1 MRGVAWRRQTS
12 TAQRLTM
19 FRKESVTI
27 VQHLQSVIVYEALLT
42 QPDSLERIRAMR
54 RAIEQMG
61 GALQF
66 EPVRGATLVTLSLP
80 RHLSPAHFFPQ
91 APFFPA

>member
-1 MRGVAWRRQTS
+1 
-12 TAQRLTM
+12 
-19 FRKESVTI
+19 
-27 VQHLQSVIVYEALLT
+27 
-42 QPDSLERIRAMR
+42 MR
-54 RAIEQMG
+54 RTIEQMG

-80 RHLSPAHFFPQ
+80 AHLSPAQFFPG

>member
-1 MRGVAWRRQTS
+1 MEPLDAHGPAPDDY
-12 TAQRLTM
+12 
-19 FRKESVTI
+19 FRKESVII
-27 VQHLQSVIVYEALLT
+27 VQHPQTVIVYEALLT
-42 QPDSLERIRAMR
+42 QHDSLERVRAMR
-54 RAIEQMG
+54 RTIEQMG

-80 RHLSPAHFFPQ
+80 AHLSPAQFVPG